1 MVLVNNDEQDAFLS
15 VPLPTGAQ
23 HIENLETKELVQQE
37 NGRVNLT
44 LPAGG
49 SALLLL
55 RN

>member
-1 MVLVNNDEQDAFLS
+1 MS
-15 VPLPTGAQ
+15 VPLPIGAS
-23 HIENLETKELVQQE
+23 HIENLETKEIVQQE

-55 RN
+55 NS